1 MNKAVSQLKTY
12 FYILLLIALIGPIA
26 KLEAQYAVNINQKQ
40 TQENTVSSQESY
52 WDEFQTLIQPVESFV
67 LWQNKTREIPPN
79 FSKLS
84 LALTKFPQQVPDPDF
99 SLPTPFIPD
108 PLRGFLATSKTQTD
122 LLLKIWNKRREEII
136 ANYTWWVL
144 GSSPP
149 PPQDIIP
156 IIASGSTSFLNCFA
170 QKGIL
175 KMGEDI
181 KAEIN
186 VEMLFPRAVP
196 QKIFPVII
204 LPLRQQSAQ
213 EWAQAIVARGCIVC
227 LYERGLV
234 LDGRSPL
241 EPGRGTNAV
250 QTLSQWVNSD
260 WGELCKESWTL
271 RRVIDYL
278 NTFPQIDKNRIA
290 LLGEDFYAKAA
301 IAAAA
306 VDTRISATLAF
317 SPGLGGFT
325 PFRSHSGLQMK
336 SGIEGIT
343 REHPTWFHPRLRFF
357 AGKESYLPFEQ
368 TDLVACICPRSLY
381 VATLQNN
388 PEESLWANEMALD
401 VLRHTYMRLG
411 APAQRIFLQ
420 SVDSIQFSRMDK
432 EYALDWLEYQW
443 GGKKEFQSQ
452 KNYYPSY
459 EDWVKLNP
467 DSKMISP
474 ITYPK
479 QKFNSFLSTFST
491 NNSSSNLLSST
502 VSNWKTRAAEIQ
514 KNIHTFLG
522 QPPPLFFRGSSFSQE
537 SINDSVKMQ
546 RNTLPDD
553 IKRGGLQIPNGAHID
568 FYLSDKNNNENS
580 PNDFQITTRPVLFW
594 LPGFDSS
601 SGYTYHDSQQDVPY
615 FLFAREGFLV
625 VTFDYIG
632 CGTRINEIEK
642 FYDRYPSWSIM
653 GKIVQDVNLAMDA
666 ITQIPTA
673 DTTQIYLVGYGI
685 GSLIAL
691 HVVALNPAV
700 SGVISI
706 GIENSLRF
714 NTRDSNWNSLLY
726 WTQNP
731 LFIPQLGV
739 FTDYEERLPYDINE
753 LMALVAPRPLHVIFL
768 KYDPFVQV
776 DNRTSCINSVQKIYT
791 LLDAKNQVKFEI
803 YPDYNH
809 YSSGL
814 NQKIIQSLHEILSQ
828 K

>member
-12 FYILLLIALIGPIA
+12 FYIILLLAAIGAIN
-26 KLEAQYAVNINQKQ
+26 KLGAQHAVDINH
-40 TQENTVSSQESY
+40 ENTTFAQESY
-52 WDEFQTLIQPVESFV
+52 WDEFQKLIQPVESFV
-67 LWQNKTREIPPN
+67 LWQNKYKEVTPD

-84 LALTKFPQQVPDPDF
+84 LALEKFPQQAPDPDF

-108 PLRGFLATSKTQTD
+108 PLRGFLATAKTQTD

-136 ANYTWWVL
+136 SHYTWWVL

-170 QKGIL
+170 QSGIL
-175 KMGEDI
+175 KMGEDV

-186 VEMLFPRAVP
+186 VEMLFPRAIP
-196 QKIFPVII
+196 QKIFPVIV
-204 LPLRQQSAQ
+204 LPSQQQSAY
-213 EWAQAIVARGCIVC
+213 EWAQAIVARGCIAC
-227 LYERGLV
+227 LYERGLA

-250 QTLSQWVNSD
+250 QTLSQWTNSD

-271 RRVIDYL
+271 KRVIDYL
-278 NTFPQIDKNRIA
+278 NTFPQIDKNRIG
-290 LLGEDFYAKAA
+290 LLGEDFYAKAV
-301 IAAAA
+301 IITAA
-306 VDTRISATLAF
+306 VDTRVSATLAF

-325 PFRSHSGLQMK
+325 PFRFHSGVQMK

-343 REHPTWFHPRLRFF
+343 REHPTWFHPRLRLF

-401 VLRHTYMRLG
+401 VLRHTYTRLG

-420 SVDSIQFSRMDK
+420 AVNDMQYSRMDN

-452 KNYYPSY
+452 RNYYPSY
-459 EDWVKLNP
+459 KDWINLNP
-467 DSKMISP
+467 DSKLISP

-479 QKFNSFLSTFST
+479 QKFNSLLSTVNTNVNTTNIIST
-491 NNSSSNLLSST
+491 NIQ
-502 VSNWKTRAAEIQ
+502 NWKMRGAEIQ
-514 KNIHTFLG
+514 KNTHTFLG
-522 QPPPLFFRGSSFSQE
+522 QSPPLFFRNPVFSQE
-537 SINDSVKMQ
+537 TIHNTVQMQ
-546 RNTLPDD
+546 RNVLPSD
-553 IKRGGLQIPNGAHID
+553 IKRGGLQISNGAHID
-568 FYLSDKNNNENS
+568 FYLSDKNNNEND
-580 PNDFQITTRPVLFW
+580 PNNFQITTRPIVFW
-594 LPGFDSS
+594 LPGFNPS
-601 SGYTYHDSQQDVPY
+601 SGYTYYDDSQQKAPY
-615 FLFAREGFLV
+615 FSLAREGFLV
-625 VTFDYIG
+625 VTLDYIG
-632 CGTRINEIEK
+632 CGTRIGEMEK

-653 GKIVQDVNLAMDA
+653 GKTVQDITLAMEA
-666 ITQIPTA
+666 MSQIPTA
-673 DTTQIYLVGYGI
+673 DIKKIYLIGYGT

-691 HVVALNPAV
+691 HVASLNPSV

-706 GIENSLRF
+706 GIEDSLRF
-714 NTRDSNWNSLLY
+714 NTRGGNWNALLY

-731 LFIPQLGV
+731 LFLPQLGV
-739 FTDYEERLPYDINE
+739 FTDYEDRVPYDINE
-753 LMALVAPRPLHVIFL
+753 LMALIAPRPLHVIFF

-776 DNRTSCINSVQKIYT
+776 DNRTSCINSVQKIYD
-791 LLDAKNQVKFEI
+791 LLDAKNRVKFEI
-803 YPDYNH
+803 YSDYVH

-814 NQKIIQSLHEILSQ
+814 NQKIIQSLKEICSPHS
-828 K
+828 